1 MLCILI
7 VHFGNVDADLDYKN
21 EKLEKKRNALLLVSF
36 SRVLIATQEFNLG
49 DLKCS
54 MHLHKSTL
62 QSIVA

>member
-1 MLCILI
+1 MQTSTTKT
-7 VHFGNVDADLDYKN
+7 KN
-21 EKLEKKRNALLLVSF
+21 LKKKNALLLVSF

-62 QSIVA
+62 QGIVA